1 MANVQI
7 LKLASG
13 EDVIGLIDEMVVDG
27 RAVITVE
34 KGCLLL
40 MRPKENSPYEFS
52 IGMAPFAPYA
62 KGLKLPIFP
71 AHIVSIYEP
80 ETGLLNE
87 YNKRFGSGLI
97 VPDTESKIILNG

>member
-1 MANVQI
+1 MSVQI

-13 EDVIGLIDEMVVDG
+13 EDVIGMIAEMIVEG
-27 RAVITVE
+27 KSVITLE

-40 MRPKENSPYEFS
+40 MRPKENSPYEFT
-52 IGMAPFAPYA
+52 IGLAPFAPYA

-87 YNKRFGSGLI
+87 YNKRYGSGLI

>member
-1 MANVQI
+1 MSVQI

-13 EDVIGLIDEMVVDG
+13 EDVIGMIAEMIVEG
-27 RAVITVE
+27 KSVITLE

-40 MRPKENSPYEFS
+40 MRPKENSPYEFT
-52 IGMAPFAPYA
+52 IGLAPFAPYA